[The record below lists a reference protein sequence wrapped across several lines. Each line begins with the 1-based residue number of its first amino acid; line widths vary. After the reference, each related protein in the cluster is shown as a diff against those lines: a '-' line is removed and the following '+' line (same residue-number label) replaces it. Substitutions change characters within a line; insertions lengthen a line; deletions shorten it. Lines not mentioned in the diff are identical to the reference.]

1 MILKLTRG
9 FKRYFGNAAWLL
21 SEKVL
26 RMTSGVFVGILV
38 AKYLGPELFGRFSY
52 VMALLALIS
61 VVTRMGLDPV
71 VVRNVV
77 NDKLHGERYITAALS
92 IRLIASAIIL
102 IPIFFI
108 SIVYDSTET
117 FLFLSI
123 VMSGLVFQSYDVV
136 AFYYEAHVQSKLISI
151 CKIIQLILST
161 ALKLYLVIEEFD
173 LLYFFMSVLIDAFVL
188 CLLYMYLYFKYSN
201 YSLCWSDLESNV
213 KSMLLD
219 SWPLM
224 VTGLSLILFSQ
235 TDKIM
240 INHLIGEY
248 EVGIYSAGAR
258 FSEAMSF
265 IPAVLAA
272 ALFPAILNA
281 RSSDLDLYN
290 SRLKKFYFLMTWL
303 GIMLMFVLITMSG
316 FLMNLYGDKFHEG
329 QIVLIIHSISL
340 IFVFQWTARGRWII
354 AENLQKLTFY
364 YIAFGA
370 VFNIFLNYYLIGVF
384 GIVGAAVST
393 VVSQFLIA
401 LIFPLF
407 FKPMRESTKVL
418 LRSFFTWR

>member
-1 MILKLTRG
+1 M
-9 FKRYFGNAAWLL
+9 A
-21 SEKVL
+21 
-26 RMTSGVFVGILV
+26 SGVFVGILV
-38 AKYLGPELFGRFSY
+38 AKHLGPELFGRFSY
-52 VMALLALIS
+52 VMALLALVS

-77 NDKLHGERYITAALS
+77 NDKLHGDRYITAALS

-102 IPIFFI
+102 IPVVFVALF
-108 SIVYDSTET
+108 YDSNET
-117 FLFLSI
+117 FIFLSI
-123 VMSGLVFQSYDVV
+123 VMSGLLFQSFDVF

-151 CKIIQLILST
+151 CKIIQLILSA
-161 ALKLYLVIEEFD
+161 ALKFYLVIEDFD
-173 LLYFFMSVLIDAFVL
+173 LLYFFMSVLIDALLL
-188 CLLYMYLYFKYSN
+188 CLLYIYLYFKYSN
-201 YSLCWSDLESNV
+201 YSLCWSDFEINV
-213 KSMLLD
+213 KSMLRD
-219 SWPLM
+219 TWPLM

-281 RSSDLDLYN
+281 RSSDLNLYN
-290 SRLKKFYFLMTWL
+290 SRLKKFYFLMTWM
-303 GIMLMFVLITMSG
+303 GIILMFALIAMSS
-316 FLMNLYGDKFHEG
+316 FLMKLYGDKYSDG
-329 QIVLIIHSISL
+329 QIILMIHSISL
-340 IFVFQWTARGRWII
+340 IFVFQWTARGRWVI

-370 VFNIFLNYYLIGVF
+370 VLNFFLNYYLIGIF

-401 LIFPLF
+401 LILPLF
-407 FKPMRESTKVL
+407 FKPMRESTKFL